1 MMDATDRNTEDVLLK
16 LRELGSCDSSQVCAC
31 PIHILLERTL
41 ADIAREREKEVRA
54 GFEKQEEINNA
65 KQDTDI
71 DT

>member
-1 MMDATDRNTEDVLLK
+1 
-16 LRELGSCDSSQVCAC
+16 
-31 PIHILLERTL
+31 LLERTL

-54 GFEKQEEINNA
+54 GFEKQEEVNKA